1 MAAPRKPIVALDGP
15 AGAGKSTVARELA
28 QAVGFLRVDTGAL
41 YRLVALAARRS
52 GVNWTS
58 GEALG
63 ELARTLVARGGVSL
77 STDPRGG
84 PDAAVW
90 LDGSDVSDAIRTPEI
105 SQGASAVSAH
115 PPVRAALL
123 ELQRLLGR
131 SGGVVVDGRDIG
143 TVVFPDAELKFFL
156 TASAEVRAR
165 RRFDE
170 LGARGVVT
178 TYEQTLRELIERD
191 EADTRRPVAPLAA
204 APDAEL
210 VDTSALS
217 IDQVVEQLAE
227 RVRLRLPRD
236 GA

>member
-1 MAAPRKPIVALDGP
+1 MAPRKPIVALDGP

-28 QAVGFLRVDTGAL
+28 QALGFLRVDTGAL
-41 YRLVALAARRS
+41 YRLVALAARQA
-52 GVNWTS
+52 GVGWAD
-58 GEALG
+58 GERLG
-63 ELARTLVARGGVSL
+63 ELARSILARNDVSL

-90 LDGSDVSDAIRTPEI
+90 FAGRDVSDAIRTPEI

-123 ELQRLLGR
+123 ELQRQLGR
-131 SGGVVVDGRDIG
+131 AGGVVVDGRDIG

-156 TASAEVRAR
+156 TASADVRAR

-170 LGARGVVT
+170 LGARGVAT
-178 TYEQTLRELIERD
+178 TYEQTLRELVERD

-204 APDAEL
+204 AADAEI
-210 VDTSALS
+210 VDTSSLS
-217 IDQVVEQLAE
+217 IVEVVEKLAE
-227 RVRLRLPRD
+227 RVRRRMQRD